1 MNHEFKDQS
10 ASQRT
15 DTTNYRTYIR
25 NVPSQNLQPYL
36 DSRAVSTKYSRM
48 PIVDPRKAPHVP
60 LTQLPKYDSH
70 QVFNPGNAKAP
81 FSGYNANQES
91 VLRNQIYAL
100 QDCSQATYVPSSK
113 SDLYQVHWKQSDLS
127 QPFPDLFQ
135 QQVFPSNNSYI
146 HSKDVGYALFNNA
159 TRQQNKNVN
168 C

>member
-36 DSRAVSTKYSRM
+36 DSRAVST
-48 PIVDPRKAPHVP
+48 
-60 LTQLPKYDSH
+60 KYDSH